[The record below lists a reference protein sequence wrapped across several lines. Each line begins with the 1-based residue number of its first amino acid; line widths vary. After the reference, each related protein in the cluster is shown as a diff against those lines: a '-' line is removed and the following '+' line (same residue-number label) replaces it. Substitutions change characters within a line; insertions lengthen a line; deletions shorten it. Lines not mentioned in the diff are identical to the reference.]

1 MRLEYEYEKIRLQY
15 ELVKNNTQVA
25 PLAVVLKYE
34 TPVTGFGVD
43 IDYESQHSSNVDTA
57 ICAGC

>member
-15 ELVKNNTQVA
+15 ELVKNNSQVV

-34 TPVTGFGVD
+34 TQVTGFGVD
-43 IDYESQHSSNVDTA
+43 IDYESQHSANVDTA